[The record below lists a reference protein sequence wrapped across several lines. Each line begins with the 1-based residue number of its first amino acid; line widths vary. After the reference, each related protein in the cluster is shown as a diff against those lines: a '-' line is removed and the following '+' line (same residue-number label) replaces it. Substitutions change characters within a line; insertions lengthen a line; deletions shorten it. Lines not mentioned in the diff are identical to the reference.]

1 MQGQFLAAGSRSGVV
16 NVYDVSTPLDGKQPK
31 PAATVDNLVTP
42 VGSVRFNHD
51 AQVSLAPS
59 CRRLFSIVAHI
70 LAFLCRLVSAVLEF
84 LSPPF
89 GSVCSRPLSERSL
102 PAVWK
107 LL

>member
-59 CRRLFSIVAHI
+59 CRRLFSPARKRPVLRPH
-70 LAFLCRLVSAVLEF
+70 LSRL
-84 LSPPF
+84 F
-89 GSVCSRPLSERSL
+89 GSVF
-102 PAVWK
+102 VWVAF
-107 LL
+107 